1 MPVVRSSIR
10 VLTIR
15 AATAPAYYERVEFGR
30 DDYYGE
36 AGATPGAWVGREA
49 RALALSGS
57 PERGDLE
64 ALLGGSSPRTGEPL
78 GVPSRRVNAGF
89 DLTFTAPK
97 SVSVLAAVGDERVR
111 GAVLAAHEVGV
122 AAALDHLERF
132 ECWTRR
138 GGGGA
143 RVIRAGGFVGA
154 AYTHEMSRS
163 GDPHLHT
170 HVVVAN
176 VVRGEDGRWT
186 TPDMRPVYAGAKTAG
201 AIAEAVMR
209 DQLTRE
215 LGVEWGPV
223 VNGIA
228 ELAGVPEA
236 VRTHFSARHAEIME
250 EAAVRGFTGR
260 AALDLIQRETRDR
273 KRHIDR
279 DRAVAEWRARAA
291 EHGFGERELAQ
302 LLGRQRPVPAAEY
315 HRRLVEVGD
324 RMLGPEGLTQRDS
337 TFTRREVIQYV
348 SDAHPEGA
356 PPGRLEELADAFLTR
371 RCIPLLRDEAGDTGH
386 REQRYTTHDMLDTER
401 RLLAA
406 GTHRDPMA
414 AVRAGREAVDAVIA
428 RRPTLGA
435 DQEEAVRHLCG
446 GSHRVRVLE
455 ARAGTGKTF
464 TLDAVRE
471 AYEASGVPVVGV
483 AWQGQAADLLQRD
496 AHIPSQTAA
505 LLQVRA
511 GRGEEPIPR
520 RSVVVVDEAS
530 VMPTRALEQ
539 LITQAADREA
549 RVLLVGDRAQ
559 LPSIDA
565 GGGFAAL
572 AGRLGAA
579 ELTVNRR
586 QQSPLRQRVV
596 ACLADGDAA
605 QAVRLLRRSGALHA
619 YDDARDARADLVAAW
634 AQAEA
639 ESPGRNLMLAHD
651 RRDVAELNRL
661 ARAWRES
668 WGGISDRRIVA
679 GGTEWAVGDHIV
691 CRRNDYAV
699 GVRNGTRGTV
709 TAMDDHGRHIDL
721 VTDHGDQVRLPAVY
735 LADAHHGY
743 ALTGHV
749 SQGETVDRT
758 FVLASPERG
767 GAEWAYVAASRHRHD
782 LQVFAVH
789 PDLGEVEQALG
800 HAWARTRATGL
811 ALDHL
816 EPHGRS
822 VGVELPGR

>member
-1 MPVVRSSIR
+1 M
-10 VLTIR
+10 LTIR
-15 AATAPAYYERVEFGR
+15 AATTPAYYERAEFAR
-30 DDYYGE
+30 DDYYEE
-36 AGATPGAWVGREA
+36 AGATPGRWVGREA
-49 RALALSGS
+49 RVLCLTGS

-78 GVPSRRVNAGF
+78 GVPSRRANAGF
-89 DLTFTAPK
+89 DLAFTAPK
-97 SVSVLAAVGDERVR
+97 SVSILAAIGDERVR
-111 GAVLAAHEVGV
+111 RAVLTAHEAGV

-138 GGGGA
+138 GAGGT
-143 RVIRAGGFVGA
+143 RVIRAGGFVGV

-176 VVRGEDGRWT
+176 AVRGEDGKWT
-186 TPDMRPVYAGAKTAG
+186 TPDMRPVYAGAKAAG

-209 DQLTRE
+209 DHLSRE

-228 ELAGVPEA
+228 ELVGVPEA
-236 VRTHFSARHAEIME
+236 VRAHFSVRHAEIME
-250 EAAVRGFTGR
+250 EAAVRGYTGR
-260 AALDLIQRETRDR
+260 RALELIQRETRDR

-279 DRAVAEWRARAA
+279 DRAVGEWRARAA
-291 EHGFGERELAQ
+291 EHGFGERERAQ
-302 LLGRQRPVPAAEY
+302 LVGRHRPVPAAEY
-315 HRRLVEVGD
+315 HRRLAEVGE
-324 RMLGPEGLTQRDS
+324 RMLGPEGLTRRDS
-337 TFTRREVIQYV
+337 TFTRREVIQHLA
-348 SDAHPEGA
+348 DAHPQGA
-356 PPGRLEELADAFLTR
+356 APGRLEELADAFLER
-371 RCIPLLRDEAGDTGH
+371 RCIPLVRDGKGDTGH
-386 REQRYTTHDMLDTER
+386 REQRYTTRDMLDTER
-401 RLLAA
+401 RLIAA
-406 GTHRDPMA
+406 GIHRDAMA
-414 AVRAGREAVDAVIA
+414 AVRAGPEAVDAVIGG
-428 RRPTLGA
+428 RPTLGA
-435 DQEEAVRHLCG
+435 DQEAAVRHLCG

-483 AWQGQAADLLQRD
+483 SWQGQAADLLQRD
-496 AHIPSQTAA
+496 AGIPSQTAA
-505 LLQVRA
+505 LLLVRS

-520 RSVVVVDEAS
+520 RAVVVVDEAS

-539 LITQAADREA
+539 LITHAAEREA
-549 RVLLVGDRAQ
+549 RVVLVGDRAQ

-565 GGGFAAL
+565 GGGFAAV
-572 AGRLGAA
+572 ADRLGAA

-586 QQSPLRQRVV
+586 QQSPLQRRVA
-596 ACLADGDAA
+596 ACLADGEAA
-605 QAVRLLRRSGALHA
+605 QAVRLLRRGGALHG
-619 YDDARDARADLVAAW
+619 YEDARDARADLLAAW
-634 AQAEA
+634 ARAEVG
-639 ESPGRNLMLAHD
+639 SPGRNLMLAHD

-661 ARAWRES
+661 AREWRES

-679 GGTEWAVGDHIV
+679 GGTEWAVGDRIV
-691 CRRNDYAV
+691 CRRNDYGV

-709 TAMDDHGRHIDL
+709 IAMDHDGRHLDL
-721 VTDHGDQVRLPAVY
+721 LTDQGEQVRLPAGY
-735 LADAHHGY
+735 LTDARHGY

-758 FVLASPERG
+758 FLLASPERG

-789 PDLGEVEQALG
+789 SEPEGIERALSD
-800 HAWARTRATGL
+800 AWGRTRASGL
-811 ALDHL
+811 ALDRQ
-816 EPHGRS
+816 EPPLGARVFSRVGR
-822 VGVELPGR
+822 

>member
-1 MPVVRSSIR
+1 M
-10 VLTIR
+10 LTIR
-15 AATAPAYYERVEFGR
+15 AATAPGYYERVEFAR

-36 AGATPGAWVGREA
+36 AGAMPGRWVGREA
-49 RALALSGS
+49 GALGLAGL

-64 ALLGGSSPRTGEPL
+64 TLLEGRSPRGGELL
-78 GVPSRRVNAGF
+78 GVPSRRGNAGF

-97 SVSVLAAVGDERVR
+97 SVSVLAAVGDERVC
-111 GAVLAAHEVGV
+111 GAVRAAHEAGV

-138 GGGGA
+138 GAGGSI
-143 RVIRAGGFVGA
+143 VIRAGGFVGA

-170 HVVVAN
+170 HVVIAN

-186 TPDMRPVYAGAKTAG
+186 TPDMRPVFAAAKTAG
-201 AIAEAVMR
+201 VIAEAVMR
-209 DQLTRE
+209 DHLSRE
-215 LGVEWGPV
+215 LGVEWLPV

-236 VRTHFSARHAEIME
+236 VRSHFSARHAEIMD
-250 EAAVRGFTGR
+250 EAAARGYTGR
-260 AALDLIQRETRDR
+260 AALALIQRETRDR
-273 KRHIDR
+273 KRRIDR
-279 DRAVAEWRARAA
+279 HRAVAEWRARAA

-302 LLGRQRPVPAAEY
+302 LVGQQRSLPADDY
-315 HRRLVEVGD
+315 HRRLAEIGD
-324 RMLGPEGLTQRDS
+324 RMLGPDGLTRRDS
-337 TFTRREVIQYV
+337 TFTRREVIQHLA
-348 SDAHPEGA
+348 DAHRDGA
-356 PPGRLEELADAFLTR
+356 PPGRLEELADAFLDR
-371 RCIPLLRDEAGDTGH
+371 RCIPLARDEGGDTGH
-386 REQRYTTHDMLDTER
+386 REQRYTTGDMLDTER
-401 RLLAA
+401 RLIAA
-406 GTHRDPMA
+406 GTHRDPVA
-414 AVRAGREAVDAVIA
+414 AVRASREALDAVIA
-428 RRPTLGA
+428 GRPTLGA

-446 GSHRVRVLE
+446 GSCRVRVLE

-471 AYEASGVPVVGV
+471 AYEASGVAVVGV

-496 AHIPSQTAA
+496 AGIPSQTAA
-505 LLQVRA
+505 LLVVRS
-511 GRGEEPIPR
+511 GRGEQPIPHR
-520 RSVVVVDEAS
+520 GVVIVDEAS
-530 VMPTRALEQ
+530 VMPTRPLEQ
-539 LITQAADREA
+539 LIAQAAEREA
-549 RVLLVGDRAQ
+549 RVVLVGDRAQ

-572 AGRLGAA
+572 ADRLGAA

-586 QQSPLRQRVV
+586 QQSPLQRRVA

-605 QAVRLLRRSGALHA
+605 QAVRLLRRSGSLHA
-619 YDDARDARADLVAAW
+619 YEDARDARADLVAAW
-634 AQAEA
+634 AEAEA
-639 ESPGRNLMLAHD
+639 ASPGRNLMLAHD

-661 ARAWRES
+661 AREWRES

-679 GGTEWAVGDHIV
+679 GGTEWAVGDRIV
-691 CRRNDYAV
+691 YRRNDYGL

-709 TAMDDHGRHIDL
+709 IAMDDHGRHIDL
-721 VTDHGDQVRLPAVY
+721 VTDHGEQVRLPAGY
-735 LADAHHGY
+735 LTDARHGY

-782 LQVFAVH
+782 LQVFVVH
-789 PDLGEVEQALG
+789 LEPGEMEQAIG
-800 HAWARTRATGL
+800 RGWSSTHAKSL
-811 ALDHL
+811 ALDRL
-816 EPHGRS
+816 ETARSSLGR
-822 VGVELPGR
+822 ELIGGWERG